1 MSFKP
6 ISTLVLLGALAAPH
20 LSAQAPEPQVDPPA
34 QAEAPASSQPAEATT
49 TVPVAAQLEL
59 ATDDQK
65 TLYALGMALS
75 QSLSRLDLEASE
87 LAFVVEGLE
96 DGVLGE
102 TPRVPMAEYSA
113 KVQLLAQER
122 FAAVAER
129 EAAST
134 QQFLTR
140 MAGEQGATKTES
152 GIVWFQLE
160 EGTGPMPVATDV
172 VRVHYRGTLADGTVF
187 DSSIDRGEPASFGL
201 DQVIPCWTEALQ
213 KVKVGGKI
221 RIVCPPDLAYGAQG
235 RPGIPPNAAL
245 VFEVELLAIGEEPPA
260 NSPSGSTGREEILQQ
275 LAARY

>member
-6 ISTLVLLGALAAPH
+6 ISLLVLLGALAAPP
-20 LSAQAPEPQVDPPA
+20 LAAQAPAAEPKAEPARAEPTPPA
-34 QAEAPASSQPAEATT
+34 ESTIA
-49 TVPVAAQLEL
+49 VPVAAQLEL

-113 KVQLLAQER
+113 KVQHLAQER
-122 FAAVAER
+122 FAAAAER
-129 EAAST
+129 EAGAT
-134 QQFLTR
+134 TEFLTK
-140 MAGEQGATKTES
+140 MAAEPGATRTES
-152 GIVWFQLE
+152 GIVWFNVQ
-160 EGTGPMPVATDV
+160 EGSGPMPVATDV

-221 RIVCPPDLAYGAQG
+221 RIVCPPALAYGAQG

-245 VFEVELLAIGEEPPA
+245 VFEVELLGIGEEPPA
-260 NSPSGSTGREEILQQ
+260 NSPSGSTGREEILPQ
-275 LAARY
+275 LAARFG